1 MSEEKRKG
9 EKSVAISTF
18 LIMDR
23 VDAVQYCQEQ
33 HKEKAALISINSCG
47 QRPAR
52 ITKTQEN
59 GVISVLRLFFDD
71 VVIGPNSFDEDHANE
86 VVEKMKHKAG
96 KKKRRIPKGLTKKE
110 KAGLVS
116 KILEVLEKQVP
127 DFWKKLKDVADAF
140 FKEKGA
146 ALLTYGENGKICYTP
161 LFRSIILQSL
171 PGFFSQKRPNGLVTA
186 FFDALY
192 AA

>member
-1 MSEEKRKG
+1 M
-9 EKSVAISTF
+9 AAST
-18 LIMDR
+18 
-23 VDAVQYCQEQ
+23 Y
-33 HKEKAALISINSCG
+33 
-47 QRPAR
+47 
-52 ITKTQEN
+52 
-59 GVISVLRLFFDD
+59 
-71 VVIGPNSFDEDHANE
+71 ANE